1 MENPPFDDLLLSL
14 IESGI
19 IDEGIPIELLGIE
32 NSSVSEVP
40 AEAIHP
46 SVLLEHEENIE
57 IAKAIVSDIIECAIK
72 FIEAE
77 GTIPSIAPASYFDMS
92 SICNKRLNKDLCESL
107 ENMSKF
113 ELYFNCVH
121 L

>member
-1 MENPPFDDLLLSL
+1 M
-14 IESGI
+14 IRI
-19 IDEGIPIELLGIE
+19 IQ
-32 NSSVSEVP
+32 
-40 AEAIHP
+40 
-46 SVLLEHEENIE
+46 HEKNIK
-57 IAKAIVSDIIECAIK
+57 IAKAIVADIIECAI
-72 FIEAE
+72 IEAE

-92 SICNKRLNKDLCESL
+92 NICNKRLNKDLCESL